1 MQIAAFYTLSFTLA
15 CLAMLLWQLPEGFRI
30 GDVAAMREAYQRVG
44 LVYGFT
50 PALAALIVVFAS
62 EGGRGVRELL
72 GRIVVLRLPVV
83 WILVALAVPLL
94 PQWLG
99 AYLWAETFD
108 EVVRFPIFT
117 KWLSS
122 FLMLAFINGLF
133 SVGEELGWR
142 GFMLPRLLA
151 RNGWLSA
158 ALLTGLLWSLWH
170 FPLWGQSN
178 YALTGSLSH
187 TMLVLLLATL
197 TGVALSVIITAI
209 FLRTRQSLIPIMLL
223 HGATNANMGL
233 IYEGT
238 SERALTN
245 IHLLAIN
252 TSLFVL
258 IALLFVL
265 CLRAARD

>member
-1 MQIAAFYTLSFTLA
+1 
-15 CLAMLLWQLPEGFRI
+15 MLLWQLPEGYRI

-62 EGGRGVRELL
+62 EGGRGIRELL
-72 GRIVVLRLPVV
+72 GRIFVLRFPVV
-83 WILVALAVPLL
+83 WIVVALAAPVL

-99 AYLWAETFD
+99 AYLWAEAFG
-108 EVVRFPIFT
+108 EVLRFPILT
-117 KWLSS
+117 QWLSS
-122 FLMLAFINGLF
+122 FLVLALINGLF

-142 GFMLPRLLA
+142 GFMLPRFLA
-151 RNGWLSA
+151 RHGWSSA

-187 TMLVLLLATL
+187 TMLVLLLGTL

-209 FLRTRQSLIPIMLL
+209 FLRTRQSLLPVMLL
-223 HGATNANMGL
+223 HGAANANMGL

-238 SERALTN
+238 SDRALTN
-245 IHLLAIN
+245 IHLIGIN

-258 IALLFVL
+258 MALLSVL
-265 CLRAARD
+265 YLRVARN